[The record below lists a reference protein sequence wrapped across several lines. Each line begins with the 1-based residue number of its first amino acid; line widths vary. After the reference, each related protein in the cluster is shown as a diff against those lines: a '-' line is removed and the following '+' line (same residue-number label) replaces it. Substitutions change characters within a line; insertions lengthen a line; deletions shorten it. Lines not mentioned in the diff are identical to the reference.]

1 MFASEFNLKFK
12 DENIEEDFHEMKE
25 KKFLFFNKWIVLF
38 SFTSAVAVF
47 ILQSTNSEKFDQYVF
62 FKFNITMNV
71 IAIVMY
77 FIFIFFSIFS
87 KNLTV
92 LRWVH
97 YILFYFQIFVIMAF
111 RFEIFKTQ
119 SSTSTL
125 IFFQY
130 LIEMF
135 FRLIW
140 VILFLHSF
148 LESLILNSLVILT
161 VWLTVPFL
169 YPTENF
175 KDEMINSLAYSCV
188 IFSVIVI
195 AYIIERQ
202 QKLAFYFL
210 WQAASKAKWLNS
222 ILDNLN
228 SGFVS
233 IKSGRIK
240 YINSFFI
247 NQLEKF
253 KHTSKFNE
261 EEIEIKRNIFSAK
274 KEGKYIQYF

>member
-1 MFASEFNLKFK
+1 MFACGFNLKFQN
-12 DENIEEDFHEMKE
+12 ENIEEDFQEMKE

-62 FKFNITMNV
+62 FKFNITMNI

-87 KNLTV
+87 KNLRI

-125 IFFQY
+125 IFFEY

-135 FRLIW
+135 VRLIW
-140 VILFLHSF
+140 VVLYIHSF

-188 IFSVIVI
+188 LFMVMVI

-202 QKLAFYFL
+202 QKLAYYFL
-210 WQAASKAKWLNS
+210 WQAASKAKWLTS

-253 KHTSKFNE
+253 KHTSKFTE
-261 EEIEIKRNIFSAK
+261 DVKRVNSDVISAR
-274 KEGKYIQYF
+274 KEGK